1 MHEHEREEKT
11 YTNRTFHEQQQKMMM
26 IFFGVCENLLAG
38 FFFSSLCL
46 HRLRAYNAMHG
57 MDWND
62 FNLATHPTTMHIW
75 MAGNVQRVNIHFLA
89 KAHQEQ
95 TKKPFFHLL

>member
-1 MHEHEREEKT
+1 
-11 YTNRTFHEQQQKMMM
+11 
-26 IFFGVCENLLAG
+26 
-38 FFFSSLCL
+38 
-46 HRLRAYNAMHG
+46 MHG

-95 TKKPFFHLL
+95 TKKSFFSPFLTLLTWKWSI